1 MRFSHVF
8 ISRPQRDAEELEAM
22 LAPLGL
28 EAIIQPAFDYAPVA
42 ALDEDPETFA
52 ELESA
57 GAGDL
62 LVFTSPRAVAYGL
75 PQVPREVL
83 SRMQVAA
90 IGPAST
96 DALSRAGIRVTVSPS
111 AGYTSEDLLDSIDGQ
126 SHGLPPQ
133 PGRAFIVAAPGG
145 REALLDGLTARGWR
159 ARLLP
164 VYRPVPVEIDR
175 AALQKLGEASS
186 LLSVWT
192 SGNAMAA
199 LAQRLPPASWFRICQ
214 GEWLVISERLR
225 RLARAYGPAEI
236 HLASGPGN
244 AAIVSAIR
252 SLL

>member
-1 MRFSHVF
+1 
-8 ISRPQRDAEELEAM
+8 M

-133 PGRAFIVAAPGG
+133 PGRAFMVA
-145 REALLDGLTARGWR
+145 ARGWR

>member
-1 MRFSHVF
+1 
-8 ISRPQRDAEELEAM
+8 M

-28 EAIIQPAFDYAPVA
+28 EAIIQPAFDYTPVA
-42 ALDEDPETFA
+42 ACDEDPETFA

-57 GAGDL
+57 GTGDL

-75 PQVPREVL
+75 RQIPRESL
-83 SRMQVAA
+83 GRMQVAA

-96 DALSRAGIRVTVSPS
+96 DALSRAGIRVTLSPS
-111 AGYTSEDLLDSIDGQ
+111 AGYTSEALLDSIDARA
-126 SHGLPPQ
+126 HGSAPQ

-159 ARLLP
+159 PRLLL
-164 VYRPVPVEIDR
+164 VYRPVPVDIDK
-175 AALQKLGEASS
+175 AALQKLSEAGA

-192 SGNAMAA
+192 SGNAMTA

-244 AAIVSAIR
+244 GAIVTAIR